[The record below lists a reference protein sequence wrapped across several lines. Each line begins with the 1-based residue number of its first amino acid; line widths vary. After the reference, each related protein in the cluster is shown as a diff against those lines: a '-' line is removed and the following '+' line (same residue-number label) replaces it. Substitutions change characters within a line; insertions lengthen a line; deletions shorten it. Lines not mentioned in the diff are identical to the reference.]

1 MPIGRCCSA
10 SRASKIKV
18 ATHHR
23 EMSSTITWHK
33 IRPLKLS
40 RVAGCGGL
48 ELSLFPRSRFVRTVL
63 ALTGILRRGME
74 VHEEVH
80 LRLMWL
86 ASTMRKR
93 TKYLRFFRALI

>member
-23 EMSSTITWHK
+23 KMSSTITWNK

-48 ELSLFPRSRFVRTVL
+48 ELSLFPRSRLCRRVRTSEQS
-63 ALTGILRRGME
+63 GSDRDSPEREGGN
-74 VHEEVH
+74 
-80 LRLMWL
+80 
-86 ASTMRKR
+86 
-93 TKYLRFFRALI
+93 